1 MHGSSMK
8 NRRQLSKGVGIA
20 VLCYLIILSQSYMI
34 MITCFQKVTM
44 TKIKQQKIHLVTLF
58 TNKQFFVQFPSNYS
72 KVSCILLWTSYFGR
86 FGSLFRWSIFE
97 CLHFLAFSVKRKNH
111 WLLPGS
117 NPGRQVYRPPC

>member
-72 KVSCILLWTSYFGR
+72 IIPYHQKAAGTLSEPFDKCTQVQMIQAFYLNCPLAMWETSD
-86 FGSLFRWSIFE
+86 GS
-97 CLHFLAFSVKRKNH
+97 
-111 WLLPGS
+111 
-117 NPGRQVYRPPC
+117 